1 MINRDTTLEELAVL
15 VSMALEEA
23 GITATLS
30 GGAAVSIYSNNAYES
45 ADLDYVTSERNK
57 TLQGIIEKLG
67 FEQSASSRLFEHPKI
82 DWYVEFPP
90 GPLGF
95 GDTYVDAE
103 KLPMLN
109 TEYGP
114 LRIITPTLS
123 ILDRLAAFWYHKDR
137 QTWDQ
142 AIEVAKRQK
151 IDWSYV
157 YAWAQTERQDRS
169 DIDRLRKLARA
180 S

>member
-1 MINRDTTLEELAVL
+1 MISKGTTLEELAVL

-30 GGAAVSIYSNNAYES
+30 GGAAVSIYSDNAYES
-45 ADLDYVTSERNK
+45 ADLDFVTSERNK
-57 TLQGIIEKLG
+57 VLQGVIAKLG
-67 FEQSASSRLFEHPKI
+67 FEKTASSRLFEHPET

-103 KLPMLN
+103 ELPLLN

-114 LRIITPTLS
+114 LRIVTPTLS
-123 ILDRLAAFWYHKDR
+123 VLDRLAAFWYHNDR

-142 AIEVAKRQK
+142 ALEVAKRQK
-151 IDWSYV
+151 IDWDYV
-157 YAWAQTERQDRS
+157 YTWARTERRDGS
-169 DIDRLRKLARA
+169 DIDRLKELAGVA
-180 S
+180 